1 MLFLYFWHFRTS
13 VNHIHDVVGYIPS
26 NSFISKYLI
35 ASNGSFLIMNGR
47 IYLNLLTENLSNPVL
62 SIELWMS
69 TDQYFSHDPIVA
81 NTSHISSR

>member
-13 VNHIHDVVGYIPS
+13 VNHSHDVAGYIS
-26 NSFISKYLI
+26 SHSFISKYII
-35 ASNGSFLIMNGR
+35 ASNGRFPIMNGR
-47 IYLNLLTENLSNPVL
+47 IYMNLLTENLSNPVL

-81 NTSHISSR
+81 NTSQTSYR